1 MPLSLK
7 ESQAVSDLAE
17 FLYDFLPGSGPALW
31 KGHVSY
37 RTVAETVGVGHFWQS
52 GSKGPMIHALLQRT
66 LEHRRGLFES
76 LILGIVQAAMPYRK
90 KSGNPLTSHDVDTLN
105 GLLLEVGFKF
115 PSLWDPKFRESL
127 CADKATLR
135 QQRVEMMRAQQQ
147 EATTQAQRSAC
158 LLDLKQQLFTL
169 YGESNRQAAGFAL
182 EKILNE
188 LFSVYGLAPRASFR
202 VIGEQIDGSFE
213 LDNETYLLEAKW
225 KKDALSEGDLL
236 VFRGKVE
243 GKSAYTRGVF
253 VALNGITD
261 DAHDALTRGKQP
273 TFFVVN
279 GYDLSMVLS
288 EAVSL
293 VDFLRQRRR
302 LLAEEGLVVIPFR
315 NIWDGSRSRLASSA

>member
-7 ESQAVSDLAE
+7 ESQAIAELAE
-17 FLYDFLPGSGPALW
+17 FLYDFLPGSGHALW

-37 RTVAETVGVGHFWQS
+37 RTVAEKVGVGSFWQP
-52 GSKGPMIHALLQRT
+52 GSKSPVINALLRRT
-66 LEHRRGLFES
+66 LEHQRSLFES
-76 LILGIVQAAMPYRK
+76 LILEIVQASIPYRK
-90 KSGNPLTSHDVDTLN
+90 KSGNPLAPDDVDTLN
-105 GLLLEVGFKF
+105 GFLLEVGFKF
-115 PSLWDPKFRESL
+115 PFLWDPKFRESL
-127 CADKATLR
+127 RADKGTLIK
-135 QQRVEMMRAQQQ
+135 QKVEMMKEQQQ
-147 EATTQAQRSAC
+147 EATNQAQRSAC

-169 YGESNRQAAGFAL
+169 HGESNRQAAGFAL

-188 LFSVYGLAPRASFR
+188 LFSVYRLAPRASFR
-202 VIGEQIDGSFE
+202 VLGEQIDGSFE

-225 KKDALSEGDLL
+225 KKDGLSEADLL

-253 VALNGITD
+253 VGLNGITD
-261 DAHDALTRGKQP
+261 EANDALTRGKQP

-288 EAVSL
+288 EVVSL

-302 LLAEEGLVVIPFR
+302 LLAEEGLVVIPFQ
-315 NIWDGSRSRLASSA
+315 NIWDGSRSRLARGA